1 MSPAA
6 ALCAEGDDALDALA
20 AVVRRRGSTP
30 APQRRSAGATPPV
43 RRRRSHLS
51 LEQLKGWVDGP
62 PVIEHLD
69 VVGSYNLFGAQR
81 EESAGR

>member
-43 RRRRSHLS
+43 RRRSHLS
-51 LEQLKGWVDGP
+51 LEQLKGWVDGL
-62 PVIEHLD
+62 IEHLD